1 MNKYIL
7 EKYGGVIRKNFLN
20 IKSCRFMNSL
30 PSGAVG
36 ADDISA
42 FKLDEFIKRNKLLP
56 SQGTGVGSPTVLS
69 SSACLCSCARKN
81 LLPRTKGS
89 GI

>member
-7 EKYGGVIRKNFLN
+7 ETYGVVIRKKFLN
-20 IKSCRFMNSL
+20 IKACRFMNSI

-36 ADDISA
+36 AGNISV
-42 FKLDEFIKRNKLLP
+42 FKLNEFIKRNKLLP

-69 SSACLCSCARKN
+69 SPACLCSCAHRN
-81 LLPRTKGS
+81 FLPLTKGFD
-89 GI
+89 I